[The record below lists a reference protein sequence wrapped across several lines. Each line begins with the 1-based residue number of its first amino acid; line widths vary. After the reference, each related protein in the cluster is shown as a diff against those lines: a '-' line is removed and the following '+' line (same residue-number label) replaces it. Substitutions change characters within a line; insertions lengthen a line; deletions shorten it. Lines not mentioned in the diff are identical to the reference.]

1 MSKDTALAEFDKQ
14 LSITTKL
21 VTLQEELGE
30 VNDEVRN
37 RRNALVINKINN
49 LIESI
54 DDLIKEIEGEEE

>member
-1 MSKDTALAEFDKQ
+1 MSEDTALAEFDKQ

-30 VNDEVRN
+30 INDEVRN